1 MYLYVFFVYFYV
13 YVNVCI
19 LCAVLFVYFIQT
31 FTLTFS
37 LHKIWHTY
45 LRLHHL
51 LLSCH
56 VEINYSLP
64 THTPW
69 SIKNLSTW
77 YIFFI
82 FPVIMLSLLI
92 TSHNIHLDNVL
103 SHLTPQLTS
112 SLNALAFI
120 LHEPVTTTAVAILSY
135 RVSTHLDSFSL
146 LDEGLASYFN
156 CRNKSYWQ
164 RAECISS
171 PHFPTHPHFCSCML
185 SSSGHNDGLL
195 LPLSPHPVHW
205 VHLLSSTQ
213 GYCSCSYTF
222 PQHKHFP
229 LHQIT
234 YISIQT
240 CWNIS
245 HLKKKIYFLTRVVST
260 CYRHFSISYSPF
272 NSFQSGF
279 LPHSCTETVLGNF
292 TSNLHV
298 LKSTGQFWVLYLNS
312 SRLLFSNYSII
323 LEALSSLGFWV
334 IQNCEWYSSSGSLLN
349 LLFSRPLN
357 MTESQDSVPSPQT
370 SSLYSVLGYVTYPF
384 ALNAN

>member
-1 MYLYVFFVYFYV
+1 MYL
-13 YVNVCI
+13 
-19 LCAVLFVYFIQT
+19 
-31 FTLTFS
+31 
-37 LHKIWHTY
+37 
-45 LRLHHL
+45 
-51 LLSCH
+51 
-56 VEINYSLP
+56 
-64 THTPW
+64 
-69 SIKNLSTW
+69 
-77 YIFFI
+77 
-82 FPVIMLSLLI
+82 LSLMWI
-92 TSHNIHLDNVL
+92 NCL
-103 SHLTPQLTS
+103 SIL
-112 SLNALAFI
+112 LAKANTF
-120 LHEPVTTTAVAILSY
+120 PCVFDSTT
-135 RVSTHLDSFSL
+135 
-146 LDEGLASYFN
+146 
-156 CRNKSYWQ
+156 
-164 RAECISS
+164 
-171 PHFPTHPHFCSCML
+171 
-185 SSSGHNDGLL
+185 
-195 LPLSPHPVHW
+195 LPL
-205 VHLLSSTQ
+205 Q
-213 GYCSCSYTF
+213 GTVLQNISCVACVN
-222 PQHKHFP
+222 FP
-229 LHQIT
+229 LLRVFS
-234 YISIQT
+234 ISIQT

-245 HLKKKIYFLTRVVST
+245 HLKKKIYFLTRVVTT